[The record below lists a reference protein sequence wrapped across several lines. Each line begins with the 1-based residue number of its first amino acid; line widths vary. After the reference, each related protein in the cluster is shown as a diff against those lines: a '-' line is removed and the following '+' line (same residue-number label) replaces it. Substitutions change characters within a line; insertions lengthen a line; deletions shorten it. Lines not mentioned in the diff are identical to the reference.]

1 MALWDT
7 TGVTIHPHYFNLTIS
22 LKHTA
27 HIISV
32 MGEDIVQSN
41 HCQGLICVICKP
53 IDPIS
58 QLKMSSVTFSY
69 SLICSAV
76 TCSVQWHPTFQ

>member
-1 MALWDT
+1 M
-7 TGVTIHPHYFNLTIS
+7 TIHPHYFNLTIS
-22 LKHTA
+22 LTHAA

-32 MGEDIVQSN
+32 MEEDIVQSN

-69 SLICSAV
+69 SLIRSAV
-76 TCSVQWHPTFQ
+76 TCSAQWHPTLQ